1 MTRTA
6 GCKEP
11 FDVVEEGTTR
21 QLPVGNRFL
30 SCAAAGCLAVSL
42 CVAPARADGADPSGV
57 RLVWEAGAGTETC
70 LARAELERL
79 VDVELERAVFVN
91 DEGAAARVIRV
102 RLERD
107 EKGDFRAL
115 VTRERASDD
124 SAAPQAVPAA
134 PREVTARECR
144 EIDEPLA
151 LVVALLADADEA
163 PPEPPVEKKDE
174 PPPPPEPAPPPDKR
188 DEIQP
193 LGPVTTAPGWE
204 AAQRDARFRYE
215 ADVAGATGL
224 GVLPHVGVGAELG
237 FLAEP
242 PTLPAFRLRVLG
254 LVSQPA
260 EPVPGAT
267 VSFAY
272 AMSGLSVCPNIVRF
286 PRVTVRFCLGADL
299 GALYARSTGLED
311 AQATTEFFGQFDLT
325 LRGAIELGNG
335 VFGILGVGVVLPTH
349 VDSFVYHQGNETIE
363 IFQMAFMP
371 FLATAGVAYEFL

>member
-1 MTRTA
+1 
-6 GCKEP
+6 
-11 FDVVEEGTTR
+11 
-21 QLPVGNRFL
+21 
-30 SCAAAGCLAVSL
+30 
-42 CVAPARADGADPSGV
+42 VAPARAEGEAPSGV
-57 RLVWEAGAGTETC
+57 RLAWEPGAGTETC
-70 LARAELERL
+70 LTQAELERL
-79 VDVELERAVFVN
+79 VDVELERAVFVK
-91 DEGAAARVIRV
+91 DEAAAARVIRV
-102 RLERD
+102 RLDRNERG
-107 EKGDFRAL
+107 EFRAL
-115 VTRERASDD
+115 VTSESAGGDG
-124 SAAPQAVPAA
+124 AAPRPPAA

-163 PPEPPVEKKDE
+163 PPGPPVETKNE
-174 PPPPPEPAPPPDKR
+174 PPPPPKPEPPPEKP

-193 LGPVTTAPGWE
+193 LGPVTTAPAWE

-224 GVLPHVGVGAELG
+224 GVLPHVGAGAEVG

-242 PTLPAFRLRVLG
+242 PTLPGFRLRVLG

-272 AMSGLSVCPNIVRF
+272 VMSGLSVCPNVARF
-286 PRVTVRFCLGADL
+286 ARVTLRFCLGADL
-299 GALYARSTGLED
+299 GALYARSEGLED
-311 AQATTEFFGQFDLT
+311 SQATTEFFGQVDLA
-325 LRGAIELGNG
+325 LRGALKLGNG
-335 VFGILGVGVVLPTH
+335 VFGMLGVGVVLPTH
-349 VDSFVYHQGNETIE
+349 VDTFVYRQGDETIE